1 MWSRDEDNLLIHT
14 IPNTIPLQWYRISI
28 SGIIS
33 VSESDCRREIRIRNN
48 GIISGNQVQSEIPV
62 HLSQQYRDHYMN
74 AVFLTQ
80 LTLDFL
86 SMSVG

>member
-1 MWSRDEDNLLIHT
+1 MWIRDEDNLLIHT
-14 IPNTIPLQWYRISI
+14 IPN
-28 SGIIS
+28 S

-74 AVFLTQ
+74 AVLLTQ